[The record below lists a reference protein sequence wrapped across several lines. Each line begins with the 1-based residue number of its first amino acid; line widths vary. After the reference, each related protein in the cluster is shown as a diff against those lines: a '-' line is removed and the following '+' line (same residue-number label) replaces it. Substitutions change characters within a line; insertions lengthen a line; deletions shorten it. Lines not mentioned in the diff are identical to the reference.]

1 VESLTEGVET
11 TIWEGKPTAA
21 SFAGYYLT
29 YSAPL
34 LVLAAVWWLIGAAP
48 PRVVDALATL
58 AGLASWAFPGLTGAD
73 LALYL
78 GAAALTVLLG
88 IAVWV
93 VKVSLKPL
101 IYYLAL
107 YAGVEAARYLLGAA
121 WGLQERLLAVAAAS
135 LAAALVVDLYR
146 RSFHYRITRHTVSI
160 SGGLVSS
167 TERSVMISKIN
178 DVIVMRPF
186 LGRLL
191 GFGHVI
197 PVTATQIGLGETF
210 SLTGVAAQVPKTP
223 VEVGVGGGRSIVDFR
238 PRPNNSL
245 YGVREPV
252 MVREI
257 LVRLASLSEEYLRES
272 AERLRSIDEALR
284 RRGGGEGGGE

>member
-1 VESLTEGVET
+1 MESLRGGVET
-11 TIWEGKPTAA
+11 IVWEGKPTAA

-29 YSAPL
+29 YALPL
-34 LVLAAVWWLIGAAP
+34 LALAAVWWLLGAAP
-48 PRVVDALATL
+48 PKVVDALSTL
-58 AGLASWAFPGLTGAD
+58 AGFASWAFPGLAGD
-73 LALYL
+73 KLVLYL
-78 GAAALTVLLG
+78 GAAAITVLVG

-93 VKVSLKPL
+93 TKVSLKPL
-101 IYYLAL
+101 IYYLGL
-107 YAGVEAARYLLGAA
+107 YVGVEAARYFLDAG
-121 WGLQERLLAVAAAS
+121 WGFQERLAAVAAAS
-135 LAAALVVDLYR
+135 LAAVILVDLYR

-160 SGGLVSS
+160 SGGLLSS

-178 DVIVMRPF
+178 DVVVVRPF

-210 SLTGVAAQVPKTP
+210 SLTGVATQVPKTP
-223 VEVGVGGGRSIVDFR
+223 VEVGVGGGRSIVDFM

-257 LVRLASLSEEYLRES
+257 IVRLASMGEEYLRES

-284 RRGGGEGGGE
+284 RGGGPGE